1 MSKSIATT
9 IPNFQAAANKL
20 NKCSKTAGLKTG
32 MGMSMSLSVQ
42 EALFY
47 LQRKEN
53 PGAPGC
59 HQDDSEGKHS
69 KGSIHQTSKL
79 DVQ

>member
-9 IPNFQAAANKL
+9 ILNFQAAANKL
-20 NKCSKTAGLKTG
+20 NKCSKIAGLETG

-42 EALFY
+42 KALFY

-53 PGAPGC
+53 PGASGY
-59 HQDDSEGKHS
+59 HNDSEGKHS
-69 KGSIHQTSKL
+69 
-79 DVQ
+79 